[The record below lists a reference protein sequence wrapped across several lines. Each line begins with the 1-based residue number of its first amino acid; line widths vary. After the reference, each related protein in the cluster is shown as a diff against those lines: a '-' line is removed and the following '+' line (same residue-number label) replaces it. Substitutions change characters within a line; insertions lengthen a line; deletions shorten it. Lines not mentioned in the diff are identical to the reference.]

1 MTDLTAAR
9 EYVKRQ
15 CSIKNLDFHV
25 EEGFDSL
32 SDHHWMAVEVAAIHP
47 CCEEN
52 DPGVMWTAWHMDDH
66 GVLHATGSHEYLCG
80 GCGYGGT
87 RNSHLSKCVFL
98 EEGSLEGWQARIEAI
113 INECL
118 EFRSAYRADV
128 ERSLR
133 SEIDDLLTSGEW
145 MELGTDSE
153 AATVCEDGIDRAVW
167 RAGDSLQ
174 GFCGWGESSGVDDIF
189 VNVRII
195 KHARLIASRL
205 TAAEI
210 AELGEKSWRWSDI
223 QLRVLGSEAQP
234 IEAIIMVLMCEKLGV
249 DLDEEIDE
257 TLLHG
262 LRGIA
267 IDLGIK
273 MSGQQ

>member
-1 MTDLTAAR
+1 MNNLTDT
-9 EYVKRQ
+9 
-15 CSIKNLDFHV
+15 
-25 EEGFDSL
+25 
-32 SDHHWMAVEVAAIHP
+32 
-47 CCEEN
+47 
-52 DPGVMWTAWHMDDH
+52 
-66 GVLHATGSHEYLCG
+66 
-80 GCGYGGT
+80 
-87 RNSHLSKCVFL
+87 
-98 EEGSLEGWQARIEAI
+98 
-113 INECL
+113 
-118 EFRSAYRADV
+118 
-128 ERSLR
+128 
-133 SEIDDLLTSGEW
+133 
-145 MELGTDSE
+145 
-153 AATVCEDGIDRAVW
+153 
-167 RAGDSLQ
+167 
-174 GFCGWGESSGVDDIF
+174 
-189 VNVRII
+189 II